1 MAERLFFDTDV
12 LVDYLR
18 GVPEAVACLEDRS
31 EILMLSAVSVA
42 ELFAGVREGKERTA
56 LQTFISAFE
65 VVPVDRA
72 IAEKG
77 GLYRRQFHGSHRLGL
92 ADAIIAATAD
102 AMNAELIT
110 LNVKHF
116 PMQPQLAPPYSKSGT

>member
-1 MAERLFFDTDV
+1 MTVERKIFDTDV

-18 GVPEAVACLEDRS
+18 GAPKAVAYLEES
-31 EILMLSAVSVA
+31 TEVLMVSAVSVA

-77 GLYRRQFHGSHRLGL
+77 GLYRRDFHRSHGLGL

-102 AMNAELIT
+102 VVGAELVT

-116 PMQPQLAPPYSKSGT
+116 PMQPNLGPPYTR